1 MAGAACVL
9 NRDRG
14 PESLTKSIQNPI
26 VPLGGLPTMKPAAS
40 KRLKQW
46 GSEAML
52 VRDRMSAPAITAEA
66 RTSLAEA
73 LNLMRRLEI
82 RRLPVLQRNR
92 LVGIVTWT
100 DLMRAQPSLV
110 AGVDAE
116 AATAFL
122 ERTGVR
128 EIMSPS
134 PLTIGPDAP
143 IEAAALMMR
152 REKIGGLPVVEK
164 RSLLGVV
171 TESDVFEAFIDLTG
185 LRQGGTR
192 LVVDLTG
199 RANAIA
205 GLAAVADRIGEPLD
219 SLATYQH
226 CDRTL
231 AVVRVAASYPLHLVE
246 ALAEGGFPV
255 LHLAAPPPGSA
266 TTAGKRRYS
275 SYSRAWEPAAR

>member
-1 MAGAACVL
+1 
-9 NRDRG
+9 
-14 PESLTKSIQNPI
+14 
-26 VPLGGLPTMKPAAS
+26 
-40 KRLKQW
+40 
-46 GSEAML
+46 ML
-52 VRDRMSAPAITAEA
+52 VRDRMSTPAITVEA

-73 LNLMRRLEI
+73 LNLMRRLGI
-82 RRLPVLQRNR
+82 RRLPVLQRRR

-116 AATAFL
+116 AASAFL
-122 ERTGVR
+122 ERTPVR

-143 IEAAALMMR
+143 VEAAAVIMR

-164 RSLLGVV
+164 RSLLGML

-185 LRQGGTR
+185 LRQGGAR
-192 LVVDLTG
+192 LVLDLTG

-205 GLAAVADRIGEPLD
+205 GLAAIADGIGVPLD
-219 SLATYQH
+219 SLATYKQ

-231 AVVRVAASYPLHLVE
+231 AVVRVAVPYPLHLVE
-246 ALAEGGFPV
+246 ALSEGGFPV
-255 LHLAAPPPGSA
+255 LHLAAPPSDSD
-266 TTAGKRRYS
+266 TARGKRRYS
-275 SYSRAWEPAAR
+275 TYSRAWESAAR